1 VLADPVEGL
10 SHAEHEKALRLMG
23 LKAAHYLAA
32 AVMDA
37 PADKVEHYELTPP
50 DQKLP
55 RIAYVSLILAQ
66 GLLHD
71 NYVYGLNAQKT
82 HTMLMSPNEYFDGAV
97 VSGNCVSACSKTTTF
112 DHENNPVMLDLYRH
126 HGVDLDFAGVITSP
140 ITPVLADKE
149 RGVMGVVN
157 VAKMLGVDGLIIAY
171 EGGGNPES
179 DLMML
184 CQRAEKAGIKT
195 VLMSHENAGWDG
207 IAQGLAMVVPEA
219 DAVVTMGNVNEAI
232 HLPKMD
238 RVIGDLAAV
247 KLLAG
252 VPTDALRPDGSMK
265 SIVTM
270 ITESAG
276 NIGYTKLSA
285 TTY

>member
-1 VLADPVEGL
+1 
-10 SHAEHEKALRLMG
+10 
-23 LKAAHYLAA
+23 
-32 AVMDA
+32 
-37 PADKVEHYELTPP
+37 
-50 DQKLP
+50 
-55 RIAYVSLILAQ
+55 
-66 GLLHD
+66 
-71 NYVYGLNAQKT
+71 
-82 HTMLMSPNEYFDGAV
+82 
-97 VSGNCVSACSKTTTF
+97 
-112 DHENNPVMLDLYRH
+112 
-126 HGVDLDFAGVITSP
+126 
-140 ITPVLADKE
+140 
-149 RGVMGVVN
+149 MGVVN

-252 VPTDALRPDGSMK
+252 VPTDALRPDGSIK
-265 SIVTM
+265 AILTI